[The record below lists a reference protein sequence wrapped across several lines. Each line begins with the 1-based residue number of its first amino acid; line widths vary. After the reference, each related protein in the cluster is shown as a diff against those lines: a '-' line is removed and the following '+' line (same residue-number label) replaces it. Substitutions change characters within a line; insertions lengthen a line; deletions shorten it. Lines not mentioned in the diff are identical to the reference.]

1 MHGANYPKQPV
12 YRNKWLVEE
21 VNILYTVNSRK
32 VVGKICTP
40 QSRMLIWDMIDTLF
54 LTTFAVEPTF
64 VLALA
69 NTFSWPFVQIL
80 SKNSKLKTTHSAFRD
95 CRVHF
100 FRRTFSK

>member
-32 VVGKICTP
+32 VVGKIC
-40 QSRMLIWDMIDTLF
+40 MIDTLF

-64 VLALA
+64 V
-69 NTFSWPFVQIL
+69 
-80 SKNSKLKTTHSAFRD
+80 AFL
-95 CRVHF
+95 
-100 FRRTFSK
+100 